1 MSALDVATKVVK
13 TLTSRDLSL
22 STAESLTGGL
32 LGAAV
37 TEVPGASKVYLGSIV
52 AYDTR
57 MKPRLLEVDPD
68 DIAAHSVVS
77 PEIATDMASG
87 VQGRTGSDWAIGV
100 TGVAGPDPQEGHDPG
115 EVWVCVL
122 GPQIASLPRFNVTH
136 RYQFEGD
143 RSAIREATVQAALEL
158 LMQGISPGDA

>member
-37 TEVPGASKVYLGSIV
+37 TEVPGASKVYLGGIV

-115 EVWVCVL
+115 EVWICVL
-122 GPQIASLPRFNVTH
+122 GPRIASLPQFQQTERF
-136 RYQFEGD
+136 QFEGE
-143 RSAIREATVQAALEL
+143 REAVRAQTVDAAFTML
-158 LMQGISPGDA
+158 LRVVSPV